1 MKSSKG
7 AWFSGALAAAV
18 LATATAPV
26 FGQGSYVDPWVLQK
40 RAAGQAVWREG
51 DVELGAVFR
60 TDERY
65 NGSSAFQGPRGWAYW
80 NLLPAPGPFQNPNLW
95 PDKRPTYF
103 LGEMAL
109 PAGATL
115 TLKGRFPYAR
125 FFNFSI
131 YLFERH
137 TFVNAPDGSR
147 DGYDIEPDAGSTNPF
162 RPGANREAKER
173 NFTLH
178 VVAADQPANV
188 ADRGRNTV
196 YIGKDGKTVMAGFRI
211 YVSDRGYD
219 GSGWGP
225 ADTPST
231 SGPGFTYEASLAD
244 GSRLSQQEV
253 TQRFAKPMGSAPP
266 PISADVW
273 YKLVDN
279 KANAPCMTPATAP
292 ACEDTPFR
300 IFTGNL

>member
-1 MKSSKG
+1 MYIGDYLGRRTIYSPD
-7 AWFSGALAAAV
+7 ALAV
-18 LATATAPV
+18 
-26 FGQGSYVDPWVLQK
+26 VDTGKTP
-40 RAAGQAVWREG
+40 
-51 DVELGAVFR
+51 ELRLSFAQMN
-60 TDERY
+60 ER
-65 NGSSAFQGPRGWAYW
+65 
-80 NLLPAPGPFQNPNLW
+80 
-95 PDKRPTYF
+95 
-103 LGEMAL
+103 
-109 PAGATL
+109 
-115 TLKGRFPYAR
+115 
-125 FFNFSI
+125 
-131 YLFERH
+131 
-137 TFVNAPDGSR
+137 
-147 DGYDIEPDAGSTNPF
+147 
-162 RPGANREAKER
+162 ANREAKER